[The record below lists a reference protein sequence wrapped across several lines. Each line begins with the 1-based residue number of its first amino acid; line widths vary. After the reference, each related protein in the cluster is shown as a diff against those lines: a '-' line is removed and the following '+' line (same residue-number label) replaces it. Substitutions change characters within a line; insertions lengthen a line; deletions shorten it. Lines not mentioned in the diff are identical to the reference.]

1 MNDIVSQIRALK
13 FAEPFVP
20 FTIVTLTGEVL
31 RVHRADHVATE
42 NRTWNRRVAVL
53 HPDGRS
59 SLLHEVEILRIE
71 TAP

>member
-1 MNDIVSQIRALK
+1 MNSIVEQIRTLK
-13 FAEPFVP
+13 YAEPFRP
-20 FTIVTLTGEVL
+20 FRLVTVDGQVLT
-31 RVHRADHVATE
+31 VHRSEYVATE
-42 NRTWNRRVAVL
+42 ERPWNRRVAVL